1 MSNRRPCDAPIIQ
14 KGTRDF
20 AIRTELPECERAAAI
35 AAAAAAAVACTR
47 NETTDTCPHTT
58 SVSAGMPE
66 RAASSGEDP
75 RGREGEGKRA
85 EGGERERRRERKRE
99 RERET
104 ARDGKLGGTTR
115 GSSGTRGPRGGGRGA
130 RGVGVARGGGG
141 AEPVRSGACT
151 DDCGANSAERTTTGS
166 RHAPSTSNLALFK
179 NEDGAGLKADNSLIG
194 RRLRRPVYLPYR
206 GQSAILLRRIMFRD
220 TAIGIGA

>member
-1 MSNRRPCDAPIIQ
+1 MPYRSPSPSRRRPRCSPWCSCCLSNRRPCDASIIQ

-20 AIRTELPECERAAAI
+20 AIRTELPEYER
-35 AAAAAAAVACTR
+35 AAAAVACTR
-47 NETTDTCPHTT
+47 NETTDTCPLTT

-75 RGREGEGKRA
+75 RGREGEGKRE
-85 EGGERERRRERKRE
+85 EGGERKGE
-99 RERET
+99 RERESENERQR
-104 ARDGKLGGTTR
+104 AMGNSG
-115 GSSGTRGPRGGGRGA
+115 GSSGARVPRGNA
-130 RGVGVARGGGG
+130 RGRVARGGGG

-151 DDCGANSAERTTTGS
+151 DDCGANSAERTTTRS

-194 RRLRRPVYLPYR
+194 RRLRRPVYRPYR
-206 GQSAILLRRIMFRD
+206 GQSAIL
-220 TAIGIGA
+220 